1 MMFHNQVEPRGL
13 AVDLRLELGDTRLD
27 PLVETAAFRIAQ
39 EALWNVVKHAAA
51 TRADVVLVLSDGR
64 LRLRVKD
71 NGRGF
76 DIWERSSGSPSGGAG
91 LGGMEERATLLG
103 GEVRVTSAPDAGTE
117 VVAELP
123 LPARAG

>member
-1 MMFHNQVEPRGL
+1 M
-13 AVDLRLELGDTRLD
+13 DLKLELGETRLD

-51 TRADVVLVLSDGR
+51 TRVEVALALTDGR

-76 DIWERSSGSPSGGAG
+76 EGRRRSVDPLLGGAG

-103 GEVRVTSAPDAGTE
+103 GVVRITSTPEAGTD
-117 VVAELP
+117 VLAELP
-123 LPARAG
+123 LPVPASQS

>member
-1 MMFHNQVEPRGL
+1 M
-13 AVDLRLELGDTRLD
+13 DLSLQLGDARLG
-27 PLVETAAFRIAQ
+27 PLLETAVFRIAQ

-51 TRADVVLVLSDGR
+51 TRVEVALTLADGR

-76 DIWERSSGSPSGGAG
+76 RPERRRANHALAGGMG
-91 LGGMEERATLLG
+91 LGGMEERARLLG
-103 GEVRVTSAPDAGTE
+103 GSVTVTSTPEAGTE

-123 LPARAG
+123 LPEPAGAS